1 MRKKFKNHLIIEK
14 LYKDTMQEYIFQGHA
29 PKLSKAEAKIT
40 TPTKNYLSHHREK
53 KHEPNKI
60 RIAFDAGAKIQYE

>member
-1 MRKKFKNHLIIEK
+1 
-14 LYKDTMQEYIFQGHA
+14 MQEHIFQGRA

-53 KHEPNKI
+53 KHKPNKI